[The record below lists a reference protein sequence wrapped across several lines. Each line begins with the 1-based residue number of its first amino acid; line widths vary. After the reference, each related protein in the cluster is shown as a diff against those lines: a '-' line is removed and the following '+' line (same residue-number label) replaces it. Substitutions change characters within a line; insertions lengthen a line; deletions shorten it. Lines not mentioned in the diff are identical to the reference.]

1 MRPKNGREFE
11 FTAEFCNS
19 IIGLNAW
26 IRGGSTAVY
35 NGNRFGYIFSALIAK
50 PKLERLSVTN
60 SSIIPIAQL
69 ERSDMK
75 RTNSW
80 NKSASALNSSIR
92 TVQGV
97 FKSVQIAVDRFSSW
111 GVFMTTVGV
120 LVAVVGLV
128 IDMESRMSERTFR
141 AWQIVLMF
149 HQSGDGAQ
157 AIHDD
162 GEVPIV
168 AGSVLREAMEFLNQG
183 SDGVICGETIRK
195 LFSYLTGTMH
205 RQCLFPVKKKESFN
219 FIDIAG
225 ADLTDAIL
233 PAANF
238 RSAGLCNADF
248 RNAVLIDA
256 NFKRADLNW
265 VNFEAADLEGV
276 NFDNTD
282 LTGASFHKAKNLNE
296 DSLNE
301 ACADPGKGP
310 DNLPSGIEWKG
321 KSNCGRGR
329 SKVCD

>member
-1 MRPKNGREFE
+1 MRPKKGRAFE
-11 FTAEFCNS
+11 FTAEFCNR
-19 IIGLNAW
+19 IIGTNAW
-26 IRGGSTAVY
+26 IGGGSTAVY

-50 PKLERLSVTN
+50 PKLERLCVTN
-60 SSIIPIAQL
+60 SRIIPVAQL

-75 RTNSW
+75 RTN
-80 NKSASALNSSIR
+80 KSALALNSSIR

-97 FKSVQIAVDRFSSW
+97 FKSVQFAVDRFSSW
-111 GVFMTTVGV
+111 GIFMTTVGV
-120 LVAVVGLV
+120 LVAVVGLA

-248 RNAVLIDA
+248 RNAVLIGA
-256 NFKRADLNW
+256 NFERADLNW
-265 VNFEAADLEGV
+265 VNFEEADLEGV
-276 NFDNTD
+276 NFDNSD
-282 LTGASFHKAKNLNE
+282 LTGASFYKTRNLDE

-301 ACADPGKGP
+301 ACADAGKVP
-310 DNLPSGIEWKG
+310 KYLPSGIDWKG